1 MFLGTSTEKHL
12 SRSIELLLLSLI
24 PTRHTQYRKGL
35 LAVNYL
41 ASMALRHNNE
51 ARVPVID
58 ISKHDPQVA
67 DEMIA
72 AVVKWG
78 FVYVHGYTGFTPVEI
93 DSMFGIVRLSC

>member
-1 MFLGTSTEKHL
+1 MKLGF
-12 SRSIELLLLSLI
+12 LLS
-24 PTRHTQYRKGL
+24 
-35 LAVNYL
+35 N
-41 ASMALRHNNE
+41 
-51 ARVPVID
+51 